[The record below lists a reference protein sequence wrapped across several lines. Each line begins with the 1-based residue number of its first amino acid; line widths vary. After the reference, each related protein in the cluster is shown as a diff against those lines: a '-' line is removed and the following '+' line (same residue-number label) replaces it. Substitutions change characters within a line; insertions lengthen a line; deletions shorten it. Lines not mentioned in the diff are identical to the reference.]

1 MARPKSNRR
10 TVRLSVTLDEDDY
23 KVVRDMAETM
33 DLSTA
38 WMVRRAATEFIV
50 RHGTEDAMPLR
61 NGDERA
67 A

>member
-23 KVVRDMAETM
+23 KVVRDMAESM

-38 WMVRRAATEFIV
+38 WMVRRAVTEFIE

>member
-1 MARPKSNRR
+1 MPRPKSNRR
-10 TVRLSVTLDEDDY
+10 TVRLSVTLDEGDY
-23 KVVRDMAETM
+23 KVVRDMAEAM

-38 WMVRRAATEFIV
+38 WMVRRAVTEFIE
-50 RHGTEDAMPLR
+50 RHGEEDAMPLR